1 MIQNKT
7 ELLEKKKSVEDIIL
21 AIRKSTGDVINDILP
36 KFLRDVGFHVFALTE
51 KTLIIIF
58 GPSDIIDK
66 QIMIEHGFE
75 TPDERLFR
83 MAVKNPAFYAHINML
98 EDTDAMIYYQA
109 LTDVLTDKIFKQ
121 RLRET
126 LLSFDL
132 RMYTLKKDIEEI
144 DKQLKNDEA
153 E

>member
-1 MIQNKT
+1 
-7 ELLEKKKSVEDIIL
+7 
-21 AIRKSTGDVINDILP
+21 LP

-153 E
+153 

>member
-1 MIQNKT
+1 
-7 ELLEKKKSVEDIIL
+7 
-21 AIRKSTGDVINDILP
+21 
-36 KFLRDVGFHVFALTE
+36 
-51 KTLIIIF
+51 
-58 GPSDIIDK
+58 
-66 QIMIEHGFE
+66 MIEHGFE

-83 MAVKNPAFYAHINML
+83 MAVKNPAFNML

>member
-1 MIQNKT
+1 
-7 ELLEKKKSVEDIIL
+7 
-21 AIRKSTGDVINDILP
+21 LP

-83 MAVKNPAFYAHINML
+83 MAVKNPGFYAHINML

-153 E
+153 

>member
-1 MIQNKT
+1 
-7 ELLEKKKSVEDIIL
+7 
-21 AIRKSTGDVINDILP
+21 
-36 KFLRDVGFHVFALTE
+36 
-51 KTLIIIF
+51 
-58 GPSDIIDK
+58 
-66 QIMIEHGFE
+66 
-75 TPDERLFR
+75 
-83 MAVKNPAFYAHINML
+83 
-98 EDTDAMIYYQA
+98 MIYYQA

-153 E
+153 